1 MWTTNHGLIHIGRF
15 QPRLAWGARGHPE
28 FDQLFLAASFFD
40 TCLLRTDWEI
50 APGTYSTRLENVTVW
65 QHSGATR
72 QTRSLLIDRK
82 CRRSHPRED
91 VTVSLNSLARIRLC
105 KIRLRW
111 SGAWVACSS
120 IFKSFGRGAEGRRL
134 PDPVLPSQP
143 MRRDFLGAPAEIPL
157 SHGSTDWARAGA
169 WTICIS
175 IKEGPG
181 IMKPHV
187 GSEGF

>member
-1 MWTTNHGLIHIGRF
+1 MWTTNRGLIHIGRF
-15 QPRLAWGARGHPE
+15 RPRLAWGARGHPE

-82 CRRSHPRED
+82 CRRSHPGED

-120 IFKSFGRGAEGRRL
+120 IFKSFGSSAEGRRL
-134 PDPVLPSQP
+134 PRPRASFAAHETG
-143 MRRDFLGAPAEIPL
+143 FLGGPSRNPL
-157 SHGSTDWARAGA
+157 ITRQR
-169 WTICIS
+169 
-175 IKEGPG
+175 
-181 IMKPHV
+181 
-187 GSEGF
+187 